1 MKRQFLI
8 GFYKNVMYTT
18 LEMLYL
24 ISDLTAKSFLIIKMS
39 FFKGHLEIVKQTFSN
54 EEGIDRNL
62 FYKNIRL
69 IFLL

>member
-1 MKRQFLI
+1 
-8 GFYKNVMYTT
+8 MYTT

-24 ISDLTAKSFLIIKMS
+24 ISDLTGKSFLIIKMS

-54 EEGIDRNL
+54 EEGIIDRNL
-62 FYKNIRL
+62 FYKNKSF